1 MQVMVAALGMVF
13 MISHNRCMLDSLPNP
28 VACNKHNMVIDS
40 PDRGLIVCG
49 GLWVRD
55 RDECGVRADGR
66 DGCGCARGWS
76 GQRTR
81 TMNEHL
87 SQREAD

>member
-1 MQVMVAALGMVF
+1 
-13 MISHNRCMLDSLPNP
+13 MLDSLPNP

-66 DGCGCARGWS
+66 GRDGCARVEWA
-76 GQRTR
+76 T
-81 TMNEHL
+81 NE
-87 SQREAD
+87 SDERASIAA

>member
-1 MQVMVAALGMVF
+1 
-13 MISHNRCMLDSLPNP
+13 MLDSLPNP

-55 RDECGVRADGR
+55 RDECGVRVR
-66 DGCGCARGWS
+66 ARVEWA
-76 GQRTR
+76 T
-81 TMNEHL
+81 NENDERA
-87 SQREAD
+87 SIAA

>member
-1 MQVMVAALGMVF
+1 
-13 MISHNRCMLDSLPNP
+13 MLDSLPNP

-55 RDECGVRADGR
+55 RDECGVRADATGA
-66 DGCGCARGWS
+66 GARAG
-76 GQRTR
+76 GVG
-81 TMNEHL
+81 NE
-87 SQREAD
+87 RER